1 MASEHAYGGEEVEE
15 EKKEEAAE
23 KRWRGSAMRCR
34 TNVRSILFNGTMVI
48 VYVALIVVT
57 LVALG
62 FFAAKNADVQ
72 KNLNSTYAS
81 SDSPCALYASSDPP
95 MSGPEINCRFVIA
108 GEVIVLA
115 AGISLLVLSVVKA
128 AIGVNL

>member
-1 MASEHAYGGEEVEE
+1 M
-15 EKKEEAAE
+15 
-23 KRWRGSAMRCR
+23 RFRTSAK
-34 TNVRSILFNGTMVI
+34 SILFHGTMVV
-48 VYVALIVVT
+48 VYIALIIIT
-57 LVALG
+57 LVAVG

-81 SDSPCALYASSDPP
+81 SSSPCALYASSDPP

-115 AGISLLVLSVVKA
+115 AGVFLLVLSVIKA
-128 AIGVNL
+128 VVGVNL